1 MVVSEELTRLEERK
15 NKPKPA
21 IGSRRIGFTGDASGV
36 STPTNLPY
44 SPTKTIWKGKA
55 ATTLN
60 ELQNE
65 GKKKRLKMMSRK
77 GQGIPTNDDNDAS
90 F

>member
-1 MVVSEELTRLEERK
+1 Q

-36 STPTNLPY
+36 SLPINLPY

-55 ATTLN
+55 ATTLHQ
-60 ELQNE
+60 LQNE
-65 GKKKRLKMMSRK
+65 GKKKRLKMMARK
-77 GQGIPTNDDNDAS
+77 GQGIPDNIDDNDVN